1 MGEIAVRCLCVGFT
15 AWGMYFLLLDGTI
28 ANTVV
33 KNIFSS
39 TGEWI
44 CNLFQQSSSQNNDAE
59 PFVVSEYLTR
69 IEKASIEILES
80 RKPVEQIVILWWG
93 LDGLRLNEDGTA
105 EWISR
110 KKPSPVQR
118 NVFYQP
124 CQAVIP
130 PPKYD
135 MGQST
140 QAKIDALMAQNMQLQ
155 VQAWQAEQ
163 SGQMI
168 NALQR
173 YVVQWPGYYARLTDC
188 CCDQTRDRF

>member
-44 CNLFQQSSSQNNDAE
+44 CNLFRQSSSQNNDAK

-80 RKPVEQIVILWWG
+80 RKPIEQIVILWWG
-93 LDGLRLNEDGTA
+93 LDGLRLNEDGTV

-118 NVFYQP
+118 NVFY
-124 CQAVIP
+124 
-130 PPKYD
+130 
-135 MGQST
+135 
-140 QAKIDALMAQNMQLQ
+140 
-155 VQAWQAEQ
+155 
-163 SGQMI
+163 
-168 NALQR
+168 
-173 YVVQWPGYYARLTDC
+173 VQWPGYYAKLTDC
-188 CCDQTRDRF
+188 CSNQTQDKF

>member
-15 AWGMYFLLLDGTI
+15 AWGIYFLLLDGSI

-44 CNLFQQSSSQNNDAE
+44 CNLFRQSSSQNNNAE
-59 PFVVSEYLTR
+59 PFVVSEYLTQ
-69 IEKASIEILES
+69 IEKASVEILES

-93 LDGLRLNEDGTA
+93 LDGLRLNEDGTT

-110 KKPSPVQR
+110 KKSEPVSTG
-118 NVFYQP
+118 VLYQP
-124 CQAVIP
+124 CRSITPTPQ
-130 PPKYD
+130 YD
-135 MGQST
+135 MCQST
-140 QAKIDALMAQNMQLQ
+140 QAQIDALMTQNIQLQ
-155 VQAWQAEQ
+155 VQSWQAEQ
-163 SGQMI
+163 NRQMI
-168 NALQR
+168 NALQS

-188 CCDQTRDRF
+188 CCNQTRDRF